1 MKNIFRSTKG
11 IMRSVRTYYYVAVTV
26 AWGLAETMLLTSP
39 AQAQKDWSGSNDY
52 SGTNKS
58 IGDFASSLADIVM
71 YAILAISF
79 VVGAAMVVMGL
90 IGFAQKRDNPEAAQ
104 GAPRK
109 LMAGGALLAIT
120 IVIGVLKATLKA
132 AG

>member
-1 MKNIFRSTKG
+1 MRNIFRSTRK
-11 IMRSVRTYYYVAVTV
+11 IMHSVRTYYYIAATA
-26 AWGLAETMLLTSP
+26 AWGIMEMIMLTSS
-39 AQAQKDWSGSNDY
+39 AQAQKDWGGSNDY
-52 SGTNKS
+52 SGTNKN

-90 IGFAQKRDNPEAAQ
+90 VGFAQKRDNPEAAQ

-120 IVIGVLKATLKA
+120 IVIGVLKATLKS